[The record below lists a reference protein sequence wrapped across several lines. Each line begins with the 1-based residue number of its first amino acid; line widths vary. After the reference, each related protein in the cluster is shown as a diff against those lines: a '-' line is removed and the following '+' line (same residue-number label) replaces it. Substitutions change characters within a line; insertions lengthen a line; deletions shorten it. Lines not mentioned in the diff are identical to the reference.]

1 MTRRRACQRFVNA
14 IGGSSLC
21 TRVSNKTRGRERAC
35 TSTVVIP
42 SVFAAARF
50 FTLSSKNAVR
60 AGSMPAMPMTSSN
73 ACRGGVERRQLK
85 LKGVEGGD

>member
-1 MTRRRACQRFVNA
+1 
-14 IGGSSLC
+14 
-21 TRVSNKTRGRERAC
+21 
-35 TSTVVIP
+35 VVIP